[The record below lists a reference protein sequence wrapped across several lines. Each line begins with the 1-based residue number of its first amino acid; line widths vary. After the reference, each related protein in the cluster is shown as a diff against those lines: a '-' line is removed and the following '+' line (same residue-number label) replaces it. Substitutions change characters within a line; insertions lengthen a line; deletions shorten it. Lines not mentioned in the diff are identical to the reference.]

1 MSNTYEFYMKEKFT
15 QFTPYLGNEKSEDGD
30 PGVAIKD
37 RVKVKKPS
45 MYKVLLHNDDY
56 TTMEFVIHVLQ
67 KFFAKSY
74 DQSHAI
80 MLKVHHDG
88 IGICGIY
95 THEVAESK
103 TSKVNKYS
111 RGKGH
116 PLKCTFEP
124 CDDEN

>member
-1 MSNTYEFYMKEKFT
+1 MKIEKNIYPFMSEQKPA
-15 QFTPYLGNEKSEDGD
+15 QGD
-30 PGVAIKD
+30 PGVATAERIKI
-37 RVKVKKPS
+37 KKPT

-67 KFFAKSY
+67 KFFTKGY
-74 DQSHAI
+74 DEAYAV

-111 RGKGH
+111 RSKGH

-124 CDDEN
+124 CDDED